1 MFVYTKHAYNISKII
16 KWSNNHRTHSITFT
30 HEMIMNERINMT
42 GRSNKI
48 LYWYITTPAERK
60 QETQIFVSK

>member
-1 MFVYTKHAYNISKII
+1 
-16 KWSNNHRTHSITFT
+16 
-30 HEMIMNERINMT
+30 MIMNERINMT

>member
-1 MFVYTKHAYNISKII
+1 MII
-16 KWSNNHRTHSITFT
+16 K
-30 HEMIMNERINMT
+30 ERINMT

-60 QETQIFVSK
+60 QETKSLFQNKEKRRSP